1 MRDETGEMR
10 DETGEMRDETGDMRQ
25 ETGDR
30 RQETRFGSSSQTGRE
45 RRSREMVN
53 DAFDQASKQAER
65 EKEHM
70 IKTAE
75 QERCWS
81 PQSYKG

>member
-1 MRDETGEMR
+1 
-10 DETGEMRDETGDMRQ
+10 
-25 ETGDR
+25 
-30 RQETRFGSSSQTGRE
+30 
-45 RRSREMVN
+45 MVN

-81 PQSYKG
+81 PQSYKE